1 VDKVNETMEVVDIIS
16 FGIVIFMFFLMVFIS
31 KRTIRDSNIEIDAI
45 KKKYD
50 IIVIDERIEKEIRQ
64 LNKMC

>member
-1 VDKVNETMEVVDIIS
+1 MDKVNETMEVVDIIS